1 MYNINRWESGAINII
16 SKKTDVLKFIEEI
29 REFLNKN
36 DFDIDEEFVLIRSEK
51 EESKEQYST
60 RYTLNDME
68 IDREDVVEILKT
80 LELKEYSETKLDR
93 QETNPPFLFVFGK
106 IINGKLIYIK
116 TKIQKSNMEKVI
128 CVSFHYAE
136 RNMNFPYKK

>member
-1 MYNINRWESGAINII
+1 M
-16 SKKTDVLKFIEEI
+16 LKFIEEI

-128 CVSFHYAE
+128 CV
-136 RNMNFPYKK
+136 

>member
-1 MYNINRWESGAINII
+1 M
-16 SKKTDVLKFIEEI
+16 
-29 REFLNKN
+29 
-36 DFDIDEEFVLIRSEK
+36 IRSEK
-51 EESKEQYST
+51 EASKEQYST

-68 IDREDVVEILKT
+68 IDQEDVVEILKT

-106 IINGKLIYIK
+106 IINGRLIYIK
-116 TKIQKSNMEKVI
+116 TKIQKNKKERTI

-136 RNMNFPYKK
+136 RSMNFPYK

>member
-1 MYNINRWESGAINII
+1 MYNINRWEAGAINII

-60 RYTLNDME
+60 CYTLNDME
-68 IDREDVVEILKT
+68 IDREDVVEIL
-80 LELKEYSETKLDR
+80 R
-93 QETNPPFLFVFGK
+93 
-106 IINGKLIYIK
+106 
-116 TKIQKSNMEKVI
+116 
-128 CVSFHYAE
+128 
-136 RNMNFPYKK
+136 

>member
-1 MYNINRWESGAINII
+1 M
-16 SKKTDVLKFIEEI
+16 LKFIEEI

-36 DFDIDEEFVLIRSEK
+36 NFDIDEEFVLVRSEK

-116 TKIQKSNMEKVI
+116 TKIQKSNTEKVI